1 MTKKRFLW
9 NDERDAL
16 LEKLF
21 PDVAIIDIA
30 LRMGCSA
37 ETVRLRSR
45 FLGLRRERKAWSEA
59 DRTFLAENW
68 LTSSAAKIAA
78 HVGVSRQAV
87 AGMASRMGLPR
98 KQGANSVRDA
108 YTPRERSDLW
118 TPADEQ
124 FLFDNHAAMTIAEM
138 AMALGRS
145 RDAVYNR
152 LLRLGIKAER
162 ASGDTSFV
170 HRLRPSHAVGEAG
183 SREWFQ
189 SCDNA
194 FRAAIGARS
203 ASLTTTTNPQRSNA
217 S

>member
-1 MTKKRFLW
+1 MSRKRFLW

-16 LEKLF
+16 LKKLF

-37 ETVRLRSR
+37 ETVRLRSM

-59 DRTFLAENW
+59 DRAYLAENW

-98 KQGANSVRDA
+98 KRGADTARDA

-118 TPADEQ
+118 TSADEQ
-124 FLFDNHAAMTIAEM
+124 YLRDNHRTLTVAEM
-138 AMALGRS
+138 ATALGRS

-152 LLRLGIKAER
+152 LLRLGIKADR

-170 HRLRPSHAVGEAG
+170 HKLRPSHAIGEPG

-194 FRAAIGARS
+194 FRAAIGARP
-203 ASLTTTTNPQRSNA
+203 AFLTTTTNPQRSNA